1 MKRLITTAIFATF
14 VSVLFAQ
21 EFVLTPLGFRDAAD
35 TSRNFVV
42 IEKPGLTVDL
52 LQKDVIAILTKSYN
66 RAEDEIISEPGRVT
80 LKTRHPNQ
88 INYRGTG
95 GSPVVALWLRYSVT
109 MQFKGGK
116 FRVDDPEVSLMGNR
130 DPITLKRKV
139 VFYSLPLLKKAVD
152 EQPYFLFNDKGEN
165 LSKETTDLLT
175 KIFNDL
181 LKQLAAEKDASDNY

>member
-52 LQKDVIAILTKSYN
+52 LQKDVISILNKTYN
-66 RAEDEIISEPGRVT
+66 RAEDEIISEPGKVT

-88 INYRGTG
+88 INYRGAV
-95 GSPVVALWLRYSVT
+95 GSPVVALWLQYSVT
-109 MQFKGGK
+109 IQFKGGK
-116 FRVDDPEVSLMGNR
+116 FRVDDPGISLMSIR
-130 DPITLKRKV
+130 DPTTLKRKV
-139 VFYSLPLLKKAVD
+139 VFYSTPLLNKAAD
-152 EQPYFLFNDKGEN
+152 EQPYYLFNDKGEN
-165 LSKETTDLLT
+165 LSKETTDQLT

-181 LKQLAAEKDASDNY
+181 LKQLASAKAATDNN